1 MQWGNVNRGRH
12 PCRSMLY
19 IPGDSPGMIQNA
31 EVFGADSILLD
42 LEDSIAESAKDSA
55 RKMVRAFLADFD
67 FGKLF
72 VTVRVNSPD
81 TPYFEK
87 DLRDIIPC
95 RPGAVRIPKCG
106 KPADIIKAAA
116 LITKIEWE
124 SGISR
129 GNVRIHAM
137 IETALGIENAYL
149 IARASRRVSAL
160 TLGGQDLTADM
171 FARKTREGRELF
183 YARSRV
189 VVAARAAKIMA
200 FDTVWTDI
208 DDPEGLLAETREIVD
223 LGFDGK
229 AAIHPSQIKVIH
241 KAFRPDA
248 KDVARAKRIVEAA
261 EKARSEGKGVI
272 SVDGRMVDAPVVARA
287 ERIVEMAS
295 LYEYEEGLR

>member
-1 MQWGNVNRGRH
+1 
-12 PCRSMLY
+12 MLY

-55 RKMVRAFLADFD
+55 RKMVSAFLADFD

-81 TPYFEK
+81 TPYFGK

-106 KPADIIKAAA
+106 KPADITEASS
-116 LITKIEWE
+116 LMSKIEWE
-124 SGISR
+124 NEIPR
-129 GNVRIHAM
+129 GSVKIHAM
-137 IETALGIENAYL
+137 IETALGVENAYL
-149 IARASRRVSAL
+149 IARASRRISAL

-189 VVAARAAKIMA
+189 VVAARAAKVMA

-208 DDPEGLLAETREIVD
+208 GDPEGLFAETKEIVD

-229 AAIHPSQIKVIH
+229 AAIHPSQIEIIH
-241 KAFRPDA
+241 KAFRPDE
-248 KDVARAKRIVEAA
+248 KDVIRAKRIVEAA
-261 EKARSEGKGVI
+261 EKARNEGKGVI

-287 ERIVEMAS
+287 QRIVGMAS
-295 LYEYEEGLR
+295 LYEYGEGLR

>member
-1 MQWGNVNRGRH
+1 
-12 PCRSMLY
+12 MLY

-72 VTVRVNSPD
+72 VTVRINPPN

-87 DLRDIIPC
+87 DLRDIVPC
-95 RPGAVRIPKCG
+95 GPEAIRLPKCNS
-106 KPADIIKAAA
+106 PEDIVEAES
-116 LITKIEWE
+116 LISKIERE
-124 SGISR
+124 NNIPVGS
-129 GNVRIHAM
+129 VRIHAM
-137 IETALGIENAYL
+137 IETALGVENAYL
-149 IARASRRVSAL
+149 VARASRRVSAL

-208 DDPEGLLAETREIVD
+208 DDPEGLFAETKEIVD

-229 AAIHPSQIKVIH
+229 AAIHPSQIEIIH

-248 KDVARAKRIVEAA
+248 SDVTKARRIVEAS

-272 SVDGRMVDAPVVARA
+272 SVDGRMVDAPVVARS
-287 ERIVEMAS
+287 ERVVEMAS
-295 LYEYEEGLR
+295 LYEYEEELR